1 MRITRIRLKNLNSL
15 AGEWSLDLD
24 RPEYTDEGIFAI
36 TGPTGAGKST
46 ILDAVCLAL
55 YGQTPRLGRLS
66 AGRNDIMSR
75 RAGECF
81 AEVEFEISGRRY
93 RCTWY
98 QRRARRRADGQL
110 QAPTHQIADISDDP
124 EQGRILEQHSGK
136 TVDCVTRLTGL
147 DFDRFTRS
155 MLLAQGRFATFLN
168 ASPSERAPILEQI
181 TGTSVYSLISRL
193 AHERLGEERTRRD
206 ALAAELDGLRP
217 LTPEEEALLRE
228 ELRAA
233 AERDNIL
240 AAEEEALHQALDW
253 LKRMDELREAWLE
266 SGSLESKH
274 KSALLAFVPDR
285 ERLNRARRTFE
296 LADDYAAL
304 TSMRMEKRNAAQLL
318 EALKTEKAERETGL
332 RNAENNFAAAL
343 EAERQSRQEW
353 SNALPLLRSVRE
365 YDARLA
371 ERKKQLSRQKKD
383 TEAARLRRD
392 EHHREREAGLAAAQV
407 LKKEHERLDRELAES
422 RGDEALGDIL
432 PLLRERFDTLA
443 LRRKETLA
451 GEKDAAAARVAEQ
464 EMRRKADSTKREAEA
479 AAIQEQSVGAKVKKA
494 EEELA
499 ALLQGASPEQVRAEL
514 TDNRERFRRFEQLCE
529 CAARRDEALQTGEEL
544 ERSRR
549 ELEAGLNEMEK
560 ELLSLRKQEKLLAE
574 HEILYLENVRQAAI
588 IAGLTEQRAAL
599 RKGEPCPLCGSREH
613 PYASGNVPDEHEHQ
627 ERLRRIRA
635 DLEDMRAGLM
645 EGEKRHSAALRDRE
659 NLALRI
665 ADFRKR
671 AAEEEGIL
679 VEYAARAG
687 FSAESFCGQER
698 ATLERTRTD
707 LEAELR
713 AAEKRN
719 ETLDTAERRL
729 RELRLTARDA
739 AEHLA
744 SARLEAER
752 CSGALAL
759 AESTLA
765 RTLQIQEERRDSLKD
780 AEQAWHTALAPLFPS
795 SSPEEEEALRELE
808 TRKRRREQLHINIRD
823 LERKLERQ
831 DATLEALA
839 ERQRADDHELDTSL
853 TLLRS
858 ARAELLKLE
867 GERRE
872 LLCRLGGSE
881 VSAPI
886 LPDADDVEKRLQTG
900 LHEAEKKLRQT
911 QAAKEG
917 AERELALIQSRLE
930 EQRRKE
936 KELGDSLLER
946 EANFSARLCFQGFV
960 DEHGKSGERLFLDAR
975 LNEEE
980 REILSRKERELD
992 EENMRLTA
1000 RRENLSSRRK
1010 ELEGSRPATLI
1021 PHPSSPLS
1029 FTEDAN
1035 PELQQEQE
1043 LKNSLVLR
1051 LNETRESRANLQRE
1065 RGMKEQRLDDDA
1077 RLIRDMGEKREM
1089 LRRQEAEYR
1098 RWQDLHDLIG
1108 SHDGARFRNFAQGLT
1123 FDAVIA
1129 LANRQL
1135 ARMTDRYTL
1144 LRAPSPDGEG
1154 ASLELA
1160 VRDHWQAGEIR
1171 TTKNLSGGES
1181 FLVSLALA
1189 LGLSRLASRNI
1200 RVDSLFLDEGF
1211 GTLDSEAL
1219 DVALDT
1225 LGSLRQDGK
1234 LIGVISHVPALR
1246 DRIGTRIELKRGSGG
1261 FSTLHGPGCRRIDT

>member
-193 AHERLGEERTRRD
+193 AHERLGEERSRRD

-253 LKRMDELREAWLE
+253 LKRMGELREAWLE

-371 ERKKQLSRQKKD
+371 ERKKQLSRQEKD

-451 GEKDAAAARVAEQ
+451 GEKDAAAARAAEQ

-479 AAIQEQSVGAKVKKA
+479 AAIQEQSVGAKVKNA

-529 CAARRDEALQTGEEL
+529 CAARRDEALQTGKNW
-544 ERSRR
+544 S
-549 ELEAGLNEMEK
+549 
-560 ELLSLRKQEKLLAE
+560 
-574 HEILYLENVRQAAI
+574 
-588 IAGLTEQRAAL
+588 
-599 RKGEPCPLCGSREH
+599 
-613 PYASGNVPDEHEHQ
+613 
-627 ERLRRIRA
+627 
-635 DLEDMRAGLM
+635 
-645 EGEKRHSAALRDRE
+645 
-659 NLALRI
+659 
-665 ADFRKR
+665 
-671 AAEEEGIL
+671 
-679 VEYAARAG
+679 ARAG
-687 FSAESFCGQER
+687 
-698 ATLERTRTD
+698 
-707 LEAELR
+707 
-713 AAEKRN
+713 
-719 ETLDTAERRL
+719 
-729 RELRLTARDA
+729 
-739 AEHLA
+739 
-744 SARLEAER
+744 
-752 CSGALAL
+752 
-759 AESTLA
+759 
-765 RTLQIQEERRDSLKD
+765 
-780 AEQAWHTALAPLFPS
+780 
-795 SSPEEEEALRELE
+795 
-808 TRKRRREQLHINIRD
+808 
-823 LERKLERQ
+823 
-831 DATLEALA
+831 
-839 ERQRADDHELDTSL
+839 
-853 TLLRS
+853 
-858 ARAELLKLE
+858 
-867 GERRE
+867 
-872 LLCRLGGSE
+872 
-881 VSAPI
+881 
-886 LPDADDVEKRLQTG
+886 
-900 LHEAEKKLRQT
+900 
-911 QAAKEG
+911 
-917 AERELALIQSRLE
+917 
-930 EQRRKE
+930 
-936 KELGDSLLER
+936 
-946 EANFSARLCFQGFV
+946 
-960 DEHGKSGERLFLDAR
+960 
-975 LNEEE
+975 
-980 REILSRKERELD
+980 
-992 EENMRLTA
+992 
-1000 RRENLSSRRK
+1000 
-1010 ELEGSRPATLI
+1010 
-1021 PHPSSPLS
+1021 
-1029 FTEDAN
+1029 
-1035 PELQQEQE
+1035 
-1043 LKNSLVLR
+1043 
-1051 LNETRESRANLQRE
+1051 
-1065 RGMKEQRLDDDA
+1065 
-1077 RLIRDMGEKREM
+1077 
-1089 LRRQEAEYR
+1089 
-1098 RWQDLHDLIG
+1098 
-1108 SHDGARFRNFAQGLT
+1108 
-1123 FDAVIA
+1123 
-1129 LANRQL
+1129 
-1135 ARMTDRYTL
+1135 
-1144 LRAPSPDGEG
+1144 
-1154 ASLELA
+1154 
-1160 VRDHWQAGEIR
+1160 
-1171 TTKNLSGGES
+1171 
-1181 FLVSLALA
+1181 
-1189 LGLSRLASRNI
+1189 
-1200 RVDSLFLDEGF
+1200 
-1211 GTLDSEAL
+1211 
-1219 DVALDT
+1219 
-1225 LGSLRQDGK
+1225 SLR
-1234 LIGVISHVPALR
+1234 
-1246 DRIGTRIELKRGSGG
+1246 
-1261 FSTLHGPGCRRIDT
+1261 PG